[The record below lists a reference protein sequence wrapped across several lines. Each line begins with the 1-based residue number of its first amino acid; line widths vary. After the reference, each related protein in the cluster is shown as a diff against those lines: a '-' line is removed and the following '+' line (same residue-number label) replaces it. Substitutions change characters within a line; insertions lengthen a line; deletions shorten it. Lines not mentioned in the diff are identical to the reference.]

1 MVGKTKQM
9 FCEVGLKN
17 IQDEKMSRKVLVF
30 NKNYLPIN
38 VYNINKAF
46 SKIFA
51 NKAEIVHI
59 ENGVYQSFD
68 FKSWVEFSKDKEGVY
83 VGNHKVI
90 IPKVVRMIHTDS
102 VYQKKIRLS
111 LKNLA
116 IRDGYKCEYCW
127 GHTEIEHATFD
138 HVVPKSKGGKLNW
151 ANVVYCCKK
160 CNERKGNKT
169 IEELGIKLTKKPV
182 KPQFDAEK
190 FYSIRLGDT

>member
-1 MVGKTKQM
+1 
-9 FCEVGLKN
+9 
-17 IQDEKMSRKVLVF
+17 MSRKVLVF

-46 SKIFA
+46 VKIFA

-68 FKSWVEFSKDKEGVY
+68 FRSWVEFSRDKEGVY
-83 VGNHKVI
+83 IGDHKVV

-127 GHTEIEHATFD
+127 NHTEIENATFD
-138 HVVPKSKGGKLNW
+138 HVIPKSKNGKLNW

-190 FYSIRLGDT
+190 FYSIRIGE